1 MLDILLLILLVGG
14 LIVGFVRGLVV
25 QLIHMVG
32 FIIALFIARLYYI
45 PLAEN
50 FDLWIPYP
58 AITEA
63 SRFTIAVERLNLTET
78 FYQIFAFALIFFAA
92 WLLLQI
98 IASILNFLKYMPVL
112 GFFSRLLGAV
122 LGFVEAY
129 ILVFFALYLFALLPI
144 AIVQDALEGSG
155 IARTLLENTPYFSS
169 QVKEWW
175 YIYLQ

>member
-1 MLDILLLILLVGG
+1 MLDIILIILLIGG
-14 LIVGFVRGLVV
+14 LIVGFTRGLVV

-32 FIIALFIARLYYI
+32 FIIALFVARLYYI

-50 FDLWIPYP
+50 FDLWVPYP

-78 FYQIFAFALIFFAA
+78 FYQLFAFALIFFAA
-92 WLLLQI
+92 WFVLQI
-98 IASILNFLKYMPVL
+98 IASILNFLKHMPVL
-112 GFFSRLLGAV
+112 GFFSRILGAV

-129 ILVFFALYLFALLPI
+129 ILLFFALYLFALLPV
-144 AIVQDALEGSG
+144 AIVQDTLEASG
-155 IARTLLENTPYFSS
+155 VAQSLLERTPYLSA